1 MKTAQEVANELDLTR
16 TEVYNLLRKKRFSSL
31 VQKKGGQVSIN
42 NDLFEL
48 LKKEVEEKKS
58 NRKSNLVNT
67 EVVNNASKI
76 KVEDFH
82 NIELLKNQIKLKDN
96 QITILNS
103 IIANNLSRI
112 KELEEKHYEFKE
124 LTEEFNNLKLII
136 NTMQNKKKKKWF
148 LGIF

>member
-1 MKTAQEVANELDLTR
+1 MRTAQEVANDLNLTR

-48 LKKEVEEKKS
+48 LKKEVEEKKL
-58 NRKSNLVNT
+58 NRKSNLANT
-67 EVVNNASKI
+67 EVVNNSSKI
-76 KVEDFH
+76 KVEDFN

-96 QITILNS
+96 QIAILN
-103 IIANNLSRI
+103 IIITNNLSRI
-112 KELEEKHYEFKE
+112 KELEEKNYEFKE
-124 LTEEFNNLKLII
+124 LTEELSNLKLII